1 MREFLFTL
9 SSLGL
14 IFYNKQK
21 EVSLYFTSFER
32 EMKTHTFLVRVLCQ
46 VDVSSFFFFFS
57 VHFLAKVSTLQL
69 NNLHQRVF
77 KKLFV
82 KKICRHSH
90 RTQDTWA
97 FYKLLILFAS

>member
-1 MREFLFTL
+1 MREFLFTP

-46 VDVSSFFFFFS
+46 VDVSSFFFFS

-82 KKICRHSH
+82 KKIFRHSY